1 MKTKDDEYL
10 YYNLSMIFDE
20 ISQKL
25 NLSKANIKAIDSCHN
40 NGNANVFISFMLK
53 VIKETIINTTQ
64 KKTRI
69 QTLQEMNLQ
78 RL

>member
-1 MKTKDDEYL
+1 MKTKDNEYL

-20 ISQKL
+20 ISQKFK
-25 NLSKANIKAIDSCHN
+25 LSKANIKAIDSCHN

-64 KKTRI
+64 KTTQKK
-69 QTLQEMNLQ
+69 QESKHYKK
-78 RL
+78 